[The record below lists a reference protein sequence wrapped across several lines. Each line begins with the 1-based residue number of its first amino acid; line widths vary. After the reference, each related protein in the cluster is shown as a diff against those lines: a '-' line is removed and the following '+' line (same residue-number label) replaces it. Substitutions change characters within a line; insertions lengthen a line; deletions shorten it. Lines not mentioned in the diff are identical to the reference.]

1 MFQHI
6 VQDFKRKQTNVP
18 ELTAQIIK
26 FYENVVIHQKLKDF
40 FKRFPV
46 AMATGKSITAFV
58 DCPFLAVDQINKNL
72 TFRLYRNRIRAGGPF
87 AFFLPTRSSWWG
99 RVATFQGGKRH
110 QIDQVQW
117 PFDCRRHSAG
127 QNKELHSD
135 TKFRSLGRKIALRVL
150 RRMRQSNE
158 SR

>member
-1 MFQHI
+1 MFQHV

-58 DCPFLAVDQINKNL
+58 DCQFLAVDQINKNL

-87 AFFLPTRSSWWG
+87 AFFFTDSVELMRAGRDVSRRQTSSDRSGAMAVRLPPTLSWSEQ
-99 RVATFQGGKRH
+99 RA
-110 QIDQVQW
+110 
-117 PFDCRRHSAG
+117 
-127 QNKELHSD
+127 
-135 TKFRSLGRKIALRVL
+135 ALRHKIPVA
-150 RRMRQSNE
+150 RPENCIKSTPPDATK
-158 SR
+158 